1 MAAGNVICYMEAQ
14 IATYLQS
21 INWASNTF
29 VASLVSAG
37 YTPNYTS
44 HSLYSSDVVAYI
56 LTTSGY
62 AEKTLGSV
70 VLNRYSHSQARFDS
84 DDTTFSASSTMTAK
98 YCVVRHA
105 TTGRPVCY
113 VDLETTASTGIDA
126 TQIIVQWNAAGLF
139 NVKHSG
145 T

>member
-1 MAAGNVICYMEAQ
+1 MEAQ

-37 YTPNYTS
+37 YTPNYSS

-62 AEKTLGSV
+62 AEKTLTGV
-70 VLNRYSHSQARFDS
+70 LLNRYSASQARFDA

-98 YCVVRHA
+98 YAVVRHA

-113 VDLETTASTGIDA
+113 LDLETSASTGIDA
-126 TQIIVQWNAAGLF
+126 TQIIVQWNATGIY